1 MKPATMRK
9 ASIQV
14 SRLVKALA
22 ITNAKAQ
29 GISVKDYVERLIE
42 QDKPPESD
50 TDGQIKNHDTNCHI

>member
-9 ASIQV
+9 ASIQI

-22 ITNAKAQ
+22 ITNAKAT
-29 GISVKDYVERLIE
+29 GETLRDYVERLIE

-50 TDGQIKNHDTNCHI
+50 KEPGKL

>member
-14 SRLVKALA
+14 SREAKALA
-22 ITNAKAQ
+22 IANAKAH

-42 QDKPPESD
+42 QDKPGESD
-50 TDGQIKNHDTNCHI
+50 KEPGKL